1 MRGPLPD
8 SSKPGPTAR
17 RHQTR
22 RRLKAAAK
30 AAARLV
36 LQSARPPRAPD
47 DNSGRL
53 GGPVQRTV
61 LQAEPSA
68 VVPPAAPAWR
78 LLAAADP
85 VERPPSSACWSL
97 LAGVSGSRCAGSCP
111 VLQAGSLARWSA
123 ARSALRPPLH
133 TTRAQ
138 PCGLAAT
145 SCSSPSWSF
154 TSWSLGLWM
163 HRSRPCPPS
172 RQASPGGYG
181 P

>member
-1 MRGPLPD
+1 MRCLLPD
-8 SSKPGPTAR
+8 SSKPGPTAL

-36 LQSARPPRAPD
+36 LHSARPPRAPD
-47 DNSGRL
+47 DTSWRL
-53 GGPVQRTV
+53 GGPVQQTV

-68 VVPPAAPAWR
+68 VVPPAPQAWR
-78 LLAAADP
+78 LLAAAVD
-85 VERPPSSACWSL
+85 RSPSSACWSL
-97 LAGVSGSRCAGSCP
+97 LACVSGSGCAGSGP
-111 VLQAGSLARWSA
+111 ALQAGSLTRRSA
-123 ARSALRPPLH
+123 ARSALRPPWQ

-138 PCGLAAT
+138 PCWLAAT

-154 TSWSLGLWM
+154 PSWRLGLRM